1 MRRMGNRLPVNGNP
15 LEILDFDI
23 LPPDDDVKLIVEKET
38 TTGHR
43 LLQFFGFRFV
53 VFLIDVKCNSKVDAL
68 DNVDQNLK
76 LQQLLLLIIS
86 DNLQ

>member
-43 LLQFFGFRFV
+43 LLQFFEFRFV
-53 VFLIDVKCNSKVDAL
+53 VFLIDGKFNSKVDAL

-76 LQQLLLLIIS
+76 LQQLLLIIS

>member
-38 TTGHR
+38 TTSHR
-43 LLQFFGFRFV
+43 LLQFFEFRFV
-53 VFLIDVKCNSKVDAL
+53 VFLIDVKFNSKVDAL

-76 LQQLLLLIIS
+76 LQQLLLIIS

>member
-1 MRRMGNRLPVNGNP
+1 MGNRLPVNGNP

-43 LLQFFGFRFV
+43 LLQFFESKFV
-53 VFLIDVKCNSKVDAL
+53 VFLIDVKFNSKVDPRPEE
-68 DNVDQNLK
+68 V
-76 LQQLLLLIIS
+76 
-86 DNLQ
+86 

>member
-1 MRRMGNRLPVNGNP
+1 MGNRLPVNGNP

-53 VFLIDVKCNSKVDAL
+53 VFLIDVKFNSKVDAL
-68 DNVDQNLK
+68 DNVDQNL
-76 LQQLLLLIIS
+76 
-86 DNLQ
+86 

>member
-43 LLQFFGFRFV
+43 LLQFFGCRFV
-53 VFLIDVKCNSKVDAL
+53 VFLIDVKFNSKVDAL

-76 LQQLLLLIIS
+76 LQQLLLIIS

>member
-53 VFLIDVKCNSKVDAL
+53 VFLIDVKFNSKVDAL

>member
-1 MRRMGNRLPVNGNP
+1 MGNRLPVNGNP

-53 VFLIDVKCNSKVDAL
+53 VFLIDVKFNSKVDAL

-76 LQQLLLLIIS
+76 LQQLLLIIS

>member
-43 LLQFFGFRFV
+43 LLQFFEFRFV
-53 VFLIDVKCNSKVDAL
+53 VFLIDVKFNSKVDAL

-76 LQQLLLLIIS
+76 LQQLLLIIS

>member
-53 VFLIDVKCNSKVDAL
+53 VFLIDVKFNSKVDAL

-76 LQQLLLLIIS
+76 LQQLLLIIS

>member
-43 LLQFFGFRFV
+43 LLQFFEFRFV
-53 VFLIDVKCNSKVDAL
+53 VFLIDVKFNSKVDAL

>member
-1 MRRMGNRLPVNGNP
+1 MGNRLPVNGNP

-53 VFLIDVKCNSKVDAL
+53 VFLIDVKFNSKVDAL